1 MTSRRRRFVLAP
13 AVIALLAVTAACS
26 GSDDGGS
33 EGTKGPQRSTTTVAP
48 SSTTTEAPLSG
59 APLVV
64 AQQGVSTFPDP
75 FDQTATLG
83 GYGVVLQNPNPDVMA
98 TGVHVRTR
106 LLDAAGN
113 ELLVD
118 NALLNA
124 VMPDHH
130 MAVGRTLIEPIAGP
144 TRAEEPTSELQSL
157 IRH

>member
-1 MTSRRRRFVLAP
+1 MTSRRRRLVLAP

-33 EGTKGPQRSTTTVAP
+33 EGTEGPRRSTTTVAP

-83 GYGVVLQNPNPDVMA
+83 GYAVVLQNPNPDVMA
-98 TGVHVRTR
+98 TAVHVRTR
-106 LLDAAGN
+106 
-113 ELLVD
+113 
-118 NALLNA
+118 
-124 VMPDHH
+124 
-130 MAVGRTLIEPIAGP
+130 RS
-144 TRAEEPTSELQSL
+144 EEHTSELQSL
-157 IRH
+157 MRHSFHVFFLNTKTISYSPTDNQTTI